1 MKSGECLYSP
11 CIKECNLHPL
21 SEAYHS
27 CQWSNAVTESNNLSP
42 EKIPNIIK

>member
-11 CIKECNLHPL
+11 CIKECNLHAL

-27 CQWSNAVTESNNLSP
+27 WRWSNAVTESNNFSP
-42 EKIPNIIK
+42 EKSSNIIK